1 MSSVSVAYQKENT
14 SASGI
19 FLPNL
24 AGPIW
29 SLGQNLG
36 RRFFSM
42 QEIILQTLGAVSY
55 WGRLGR
61 RDMFGIPE
69 QPSKSSIVFLKENPL
84 DLKSSI
90 SMTEEKAKMETLP
103 LFDFSDSESGD
114 FEMPQDFQRVSKQ
127 LDKVVSALSSVQ
139 IALAELNVRHEHM
152 ANDMTLSETQ
162 YKAEILRLRD
172 EVNSLS
178 ARIGNLERLIWKAV
192 GAAAVISLALP
203 YLFKFVVG
211 SF

>member
-1 MSSVSVAYQKENT
+1 
-14 SASGI
+14 
-19 FLPNL
+19 
-24 AGPIW
+24 
-29 SLGQNLG
+29 
-36 RRFFSM
+36 M